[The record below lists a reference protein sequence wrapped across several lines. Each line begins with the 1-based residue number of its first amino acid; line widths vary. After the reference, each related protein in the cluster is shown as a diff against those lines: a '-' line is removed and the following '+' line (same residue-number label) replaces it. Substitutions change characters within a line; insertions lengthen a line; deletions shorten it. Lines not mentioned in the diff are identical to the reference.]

1 MRDADLAALAWRKS
15 SASYAA
21 NCVLVASYDK
31 CVTARDSADAE
42 SVTLVFSLH
51 SWDAFLTRVRQD
63 N

>member
-1 MRDADLAALAWRKS
+1 MSDPDLAALAWRKS

-31 CVTARDSADAE
+31 CVTARDSAGAE

-51 SWDAFLTRVRQD
+51 SWDAFLMRVRQD